1 MGKNCQCKYSSYWTW
16 LLWTDF
22 LLSTSTWGQIQGP
35 WPYNH
40 STIMLV
46 TPTGP
51 LIKQE
56 AWVYNIT
63 TSLVNIKCCTS
74 DRKLL
79 CFPPSDN
86 IIPDSFKVADTVAAV
101 LIYLVI
107 DLFQQIYMGLEL
119 ANSQLFTSH
128 PSLFPFSLGHV
139 CLLLTALQQVW
150 GTQQYSPRLAWQA
163 PDGKHAYSQDPYQT
177 MFPAPQKSLFLPF
190 SCCLPWVTTVWTS
203 KSMG

>member
-1 MGKNCQCKYSSYWTW
+1 
-16 LLWTDF
+16 
-22 LLSTSTWGQIQGP
+22 
-35 WPYNH
+35 
-40 STIMLV
+40 MLA

-79 CFPPSDN
+79 RFPPSDN
-86 IIPDSFKVADTVAAV
+86 IIPDSLKVADTVAAA

-107 DLFQQIYMGLEL
+107 DLFQQIYTGLEL
-119 ANSQLFTSH
+119 GNSQLFTSH

-139 CLLLTALQQVW
+139 CLPLTALLNKYGAPSSTLPSWPGKPQIENMHTVRTHIKQCS
-150 GTQQYSPRLAWQA
+150 QHPRSP
-163 PDGKHAYSQDPYQT
+163 S
-177 MFPAPQKSLFLPF
+177 FSLLVAA
-190 SCCLPWVTTVWTS
+190 SH
-203 KSMG
+203 G